1 MTSSDV
7 DVPHENSLPLVTI
20 RDPYQWMQSM
30 CRHQYAARWHHTA
43 DNCPNVV
50 SRAYQGRTMD
60 AEQANDASNLV
71 SVDIHYAENFHVHH
85 NSLPH
90 FWNDWYQLYL
100 NAKFPRIMVRFE
112 DLLFYGQE
120 VTETLCACGGG
131 VPREDRTA
139 DHFVHVSKSAKKGT
153 AAHGSQKTDLVE
165 ALIKYGNDVHR
176 LDNLTPYDLK
186 AARHILDPQLMQIFG
201 YSNPEM

>member
-1 MTSSDV
+1 MTDG

-30 CRHQYAARWHHTA
+30 CRHEYAAHWHHTPE
-43 DNCPNVV
+43 NCPNIVKRGYHDTKEHGTLALD
-50 SRAYQGRTMD
+50 SSD
-60 AEQANDASNLV
+60 LV
-71 SVDIHYAENFHVHH
+71 AVDIHYSENFHVHH

-90 FWNDWYQLYL
+90 FWNDWYQLYF
-100 NAKFPRIMVRFE
+100 NATYPRIMVRFE

-131 VPREDRTA
+131 VTRQDRKA
-139 DHFVHVSKSAKKGT
+139 NHFVHISKSAKKGT
-153 AAHGSQKTDLVE
+153 AAHGSHKTDLVA

-176 LDNLTPYDLK
+176 LDNLTPEDLK
-186 AARHILDPQLMQIFG
+186 ATRQVLDSQLMQAFG
-201 YSNPEM
+201 YSNPAI